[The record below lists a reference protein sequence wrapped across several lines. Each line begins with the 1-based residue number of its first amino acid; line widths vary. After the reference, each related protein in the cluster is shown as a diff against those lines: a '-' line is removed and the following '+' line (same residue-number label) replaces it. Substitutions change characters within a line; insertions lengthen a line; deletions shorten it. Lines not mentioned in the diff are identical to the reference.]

1 MLYIGD
7 QSFVI
12 SKKYKDEVLKNFLF
26 LDDVKKLRS
35 ENSTNKK
42 Y

>member
-7 QSFVI
+7 KSFVI

-26 LDDVKKLRS
+26 LDDARNIRS
-35 ENSTNKK
+35 EK
-42 Y
+42 